1 MTTAQWI
8 FVVALGAIA
17 ILIVF
22 FAFYVISSTMW
33 AGRWYGRKR
42 GPQSR

>member
-17 ILIVF
+17 VLITF
-22 FAFYVISSTMW
+22 FSLYVISSTMW
-33 AGRWYGRKR
+33 GGRWYGRGKR
-42 GPQSR
+42 GVQ